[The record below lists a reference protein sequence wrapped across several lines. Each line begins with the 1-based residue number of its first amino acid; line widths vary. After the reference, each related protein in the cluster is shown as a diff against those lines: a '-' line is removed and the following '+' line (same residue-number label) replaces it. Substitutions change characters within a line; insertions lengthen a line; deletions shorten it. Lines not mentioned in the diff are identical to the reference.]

1 MLVKNTIEVLGGK
14 DRESSALTDEQ
25 IALLDELK
33 FEWFEDNARL
43 QRERI
48 DSRSLCRKQIEILNR
63 FKTYLNK
70 ISLSGDFFSKEELNQ
85 GFIDELDGKQ
95 FIKKK

>member
-1 MLVKNTIEVLGGK
+1 ME
-14 DRESSALTDEQ
+14 
-25 IALLDELK
+25 
-33 FEWFEDNARL
+33 FEWFEDNERL
-43 QRERI
+43 QKERI

-70 ISLSGDFFSKEELNQ
+70 IQLNGDSFSKEELNQ
-85 GFIDELDGKQ
+85 GFIDELAGKQ